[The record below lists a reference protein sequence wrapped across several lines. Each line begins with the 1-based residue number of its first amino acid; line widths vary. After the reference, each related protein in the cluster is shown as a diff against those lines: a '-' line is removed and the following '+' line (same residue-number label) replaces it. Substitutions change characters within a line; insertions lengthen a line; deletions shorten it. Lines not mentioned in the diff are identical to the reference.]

1 MHTTPA
7 LPSRRSMLALLTHTA
22 LVLPLQAI
30 GAQTGST
37 AARRPGPLVEA
48 DIVAAQRDW
57 ETGLLEI
64 ARTHADHGPAAAR
77 ARAARIIDRL
87 YGYAW
92 GPVLFKPTL
101 AGGTQTFRTTRA
113 GALAYFAGGDPDFP
127 DDTGFA
133 LKPWREV
140 RIRNVGMQIRHDTA
154 MVMSR
159 AVLTDDRGRVTEVDK
174 SWGYRRGPEGLR
186 IVLHHSSLARVE

>member
-1 MHTTPA
+1 MIEATTRNRRSALALLLTPA
-7 LPSRRSMLALLTHTA
+7 LLTLTRPAWSAAQNRAVALTE
-22 LVLPLQAI
+22 
-30 GAQTGST
+30 S
-37 AARRPGPLVEA
+37 
-48 DIVAAQRDW
+48 DIVAAQREW
-57 ETGLLEI
+57 EAGLLEI
-64 ARTHADHGPAAAR
+64 ARTYANLGADAAR
-77 ARAARIIDRL
+77 ARAARMIDRL

-101 AGGTQTFRTTRA
+101 AGGSQTFRTTRA
-113 GALAYFAGGDPDFP
+113 GALAYFAGGDSDFP

-140 RIRNVGMQIRHDTA
+140 RIRNIGMQIRHDTA

-159 AVLTDDRGRVTEVDK
+159 AVLTDAQGKVTEVDK
-174 SWGYRRGPEGLR
+174 TWGYRRGPEGVR